1 MHSHED
7 NMRPIDYATDERYT
21 VPYIEREA
29 ALILLTLGRKCV
41 NKFGRS
47 SYIRTELDKRILHR
61 WGLDR

>member
-1 MHSHED
+1 
-7 NMRPIDYATDERYT
+7 MRPIDYANDERYT

-41 NKFGRS
+41 NRFGRS
-47 SYIRTELDKRILHR
+47 SYKRTEQDMRILHR